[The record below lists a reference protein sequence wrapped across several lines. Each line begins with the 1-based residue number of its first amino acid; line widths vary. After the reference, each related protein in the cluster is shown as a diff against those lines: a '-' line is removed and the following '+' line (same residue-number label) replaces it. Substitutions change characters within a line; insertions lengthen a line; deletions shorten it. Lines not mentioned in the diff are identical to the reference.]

1 MKSYLLKSNF
11 KRNLQKHNFVYIYI
25 YIFFYQNKKKN
36 KKNKIVYVCE
46 VISKCYPKF
55 ITCLYFFLA
64 LVRWN
69 SSPCHL
75 MELFK
80 DKVSF
85 KKKEWHLYLR
95 LSIGSVRKMLP
106 KRFLSKGCLSGKELK
121 QQVRLIKYVENKIS
135 NSTSHKKIEEKRE
148 EQKHNPTSKTSFLK
162 LLKNCH

>member
-1 MKSYLLKSNF
+1 
-11 KRNLQKHNFVYIYI
+11 
-25 YIFFYQNKKKN
+25 
-36 KKNKIVYVCE
+36 
-46 VISKCYPKF
+46 
-55 ITCLYFFLA
+55 
-64 LVRWN
+64 
-69 SSPCHL
+69 
-75 MELFK
+75 MELFT

-85 KKKEWHLYLR
+85 KKKEWHVYLR